1 MKPTDKPMRSGLEAM
16 RRAPRC
22 GARTRQG
29 TPCQGPTVAGKRR
42 CRMHGGAKGS
52 GAPKGERH
60 GHYKHGFFRR
70 EAEEARSLAAD
81 LIKAGWP

>member
-1 MKPTDKPMRSGLEAM
+1 
-16 RRAPRC
+16 
-22 GARTRQG
+22 
-29 TPCQGPTVAGKRR
+29 
-42 CRMHGGAKGS
+42 MHGGAKGS

-60 GHYKHGFFRR
+60 GHYKHGFFTR